1 MSDYDSKIIRK
12 QIRVYGS
19 VQGVG
24 FRYRTEHAA
33 ESVGATGWVRNDPDG
48 SVFMEIQGTEEQID
62 RVFAMVS
69 QGTYVNIEKMDALA
83 SAISDY
89 EDAVVEKVASRK
101 DMDYIVTRNI
111 KDYQAGGTKI
121 ILPDDFVKLV
131 EEE

>member
-62 RVFAMVS
+62 KVFMMVS
-69 QGTYVNIEKMDALA
+69 QGTYVNIENMDAKT
-83 SAISDY
+83 IP
-89 EDAVVEKVASRK
+89 VVE
-101 DMDYIVTRNI
+101 D
-111 KDYQAGGTKI
+111 
-121 ILPDDFVKLV
+121 
-131 EEE
+131 

>member
-69 QGTYVNIEKMDALA
+69 QGTYVNIEKWMPNQYWWLRMSEDFIRENRLET
-83 SAISDY
+83 SGDY
-89 EDAVVEKVASRK
+89 
-101 DMDYIVTRNI
+101 
-111 KDYQAGGTKI
+111 GTDKRRHHI
-121 ILPDDFVKLV
+121 CFL
-131 EEE
+131 